1 MTQEKVIGDHTTQ
14 YAQLRQYV
22 LELKERNP
30 DTTVKIDVE
39 RNYEPDSPTRK
50 FRRIYILTAVGVDLN
65 NGTYPLAYSVVE
77 YETKQ
82 SWLWFLDCLGDDL
95 ELFRNSNFTFVTD
108 RQKGLI
114 LALAET
120 FLCAEHRCAT
130 TTTVSHF
137 NRNMEEL
144 KSANKDVY
152 DWLKDIPPQHW
163 ARSYFSA
170 TPHYDVLLNNMCEVI
185 SKSTCPLTPN
195 ATKIFDVIKKKAA

>member
-1 MTQEKVIGDHTTQ
+1 MIEETITPNHKIPLAALKYQLQKKHE
-14 YAQLRQYV
+14 LRQYV

-39 RNYEPDSPTRK
+39 RKYEPDSPTRK
-50 FRRIYILTAVGVDLN
+50 FRRIYVCLGALKSGFKAGKETYKTWIGALCLDHFLLQILAAIGVDLN

-108 RQKGLI
+108 MQKGFI
-114 LALAET
+114 PALAET
-120 FLCAEHRCAT
+120 FLCAKHRCAT
-130 TTTVSHF
+130 TTIMSRF

-152 DWLKDIPPQHW
+152 DWLKYIPPQH
-163 ARSYFSA
+163 
-170 TPHYDVLLNNMCEVI
+170 
-185 SKSTCPLTPN
+185 
-195 ATKIFDVIKKKAA
+195 